1 MKKITSFSLLIIT
14 ITIIS
19 CDNEPVTVP
28 DDFTASQGTYMGV
41 VHLAYGDN
49 DGQAIVYR
57 FNENNAQWEEIS
69 WTWSTQWDDNG
80 WLLPDNRLIAGKE
93 YRYKMQIYA
102 EGQGD
107 EFSDYSR
114 EITGYAFKADPVEIS
129 SLNRQNDGSLEIT
142 INWTNPN
149 DLLEINNLQDINY
162 DIYRTE
168 DGNYSDFSLIKTL
181 NEVVYNT
188 SDINYDW
195 SYTDTDYSLDPSE
208 SYSYKIVTRYMY
220 DFVDSNGSYRDYNE
234 YSVDGE
240 PADDEGAGTGNGG
253 NPVVE
258 YTTSDLG
265 QVLTASSGVIEDIE
279 EKLVDNTLYLG
290 AITDAD
296 LYGKPALYEFNG
308 SSWQNVW
315 GTVPDVEFGRVNFA
329 ISNTGSYLAGIND
342 SLSVFRWD
350 GSAWSENMTPD
361 NLGQEDSPAAVSIE
375 VLDNELYMAVEQHP
389 DYNLQVM
396 KYNGSTWDTVGG
408 DGNGIIASGSIFET
422 KLKTIS
428 GTLYLHYI
436 IDDVLYIKHLE
447 GSTWTTDLTWGQ
459 EWLNDIELVKTGT
472 QLYFSSGSA
481 STDFDGGVYRVDNT
495 TTVTNLIPDDHET
508 WFTLGAFDLTANS
521 DGELIVASMKYEYED
536 ESQTSLVSY
545 PHLNVYDGTEWKTIS
560 GDFTDGVPPVALSA
574 IGNDVYYIYG
584 DVTTVNAAND
594 PSAIKLKKLTKQR

>member
-1 MKKITSFSLLIIT
+1 MKKITSFLLLII
-14 ITIIS
+14 IIAIIS

-28 DDFTASQGTYMGV
+28 DDFTASQGTYIGV
-41 VHLAYGDN
+41 IHIAYGDN
-49 DGQAIVYR
+49 EGQAIVHR

-80 WLLPDNRLIAGKE
+80 WLLPDNRLVAGKE

-114 EITGYAFKADPVEIS
+114 EITGYAFKSGPAVINS
-129 SLNRQNDGSLEIT
+129 INRQNDGNLEIT
-142 INWTNPN
+142 INWTNPD
-149 DLLEINNLQDINY
+149 DLLEINNLQHIYY

-168 DGNYSDFSLIKTL
+168 DLNYSEFSLLKTVD
-181 NEVVYNT
+181 EYVENT

-195 SYTDTDYSLDPSE
+195 SYTDTDHSLDPSK

-220 DFVDSNGSYRDYNE
+220 DFTDSNGSYIDNKQ

-240 PADDEGAGTGNGG
+240 PAVSEGGGNGTGG
-253 NPVVE
+253 NPLVD

-265 QVLTASSGVIEDIE
+265 QILAASSGVIGDIE
-279 EKLVDNTLYLG
+279 EKIVDNTLYLG

-296 LYGKPALYEFNG
+296 LYGKPALFEFNG

-315 GTVPDVEFGRVNFA
+315 GTVPDVEYDQVNFA
-329 ISNTGSYLAGIND
+329 ISNTGSYLSGIRD

-350 GSAWSENMTPD
+350 GTAWSENMTPD
-361 NLGQEDSPAAVSIE
+361 NLGQEGSPSAVSIE
-375 VLDNELYMAVEQHP
+375 VLGNELYMAVELHP

-408 DGNGIIASGSIFET
+408 DGNGIIASGSVFGAR
-422 KLKTIS
+422 LKNIS
-428 GTLYLHYI
+428 GTLYLHYR

-447 GSTWTTDLTWGQ
+447 GSTWTTDLTWEQ
-459 EWLNDIELVKTGT
+459 QWLSDIELVKISS

-481 STDFDGGVYRVDNT
+481 STDFDGGVYRVDNS
-495 TTVTNLIPDDHET
+495 TTVTNLIPDEHEA
-508 WFTLGAFDLTANS
+508 WFTLGAFDLTEDS
-521 DGELIVASMKYEYED
+521 DGNLIVASMKYEYED

-545 PHLNVYDGTEWKTIS
+545 PHLNVYDGTGWKTIS
-560 GDFTDGVPPVALSA
+560 GDFTDGVPPVAVCA
-574 IGNDVYYIYG
+574 IGTDIYYIYG
-584 DVTTVNAAND
+584 DATTVNDVND
-594 PSAIKLKKLTKQR
+594 PSAIKSKTLTK